1 MIKGVIFDLDGV
13 LVFTDKF
20 HYQAWKQ
27 IADEE
32 KIPFDETINNRLRGV
47 SRKESLEI
55 ILEKANKSY
64 SETEKSV
71 LCEKKNAIYR
81 DYLQTMSPSDVT
93 ATVRDTLHLLKEK
106 GIKIA
111 LGSASKNAR
120 FILDKTELTQY
131 FDVISDGE
139 GLVHSKPHP
148 EVFLKACER
157 LELKPSECLVVEDAE
172 AGIEAANKG
181 KFTSVGIGEAKKYK
195 HTQISIECLSELSE
209 ILKSMSGIVIS
220 GLSKEYTPGV
230 KAVNDVNIV
239 IEDKEF
245 VVLVGPSGCGKST
258 ILRMIAG
265 LEEITDGQIY
275 IGGKLINDVEPKDRN
290 IAMVFQNY
298 ALYPQLTVGENI
310 GFYLKVNK
318 ILREKPFVRPTSKK
332 KLRNFWYKIQYPFV
346 KSLKYR
352 HMRKEEIDER
362 VKEVAD
368 TIGLTPYLQRKP
380 GQLSGGQ
387 RQRVALGRS
396 IVRNPEVF
404 LFDEPLSNLDAKMR
418 ASMRTEITKLHNR
431 LKTTFIYVTHDQIE
445 AMTMG
450 TKIVILKDG
459 VVQQYG
465 NPSYVFDHPVNKFVA
480 GFIGTPQMNFM
491 DAKLQVLGKNV
502 LVEFGKHRLN
512 LALALDSKVACYNEK
527 EVTLGIRPRSIA
539 LPSSQ
544 KFKADSV
551 IEGTINVVE
560 QLGDEV
566 ILYLTV
572 EGKEEDFVIYGD
584 AKTQYQIGQT
594 IIFSVNDTEIHL
606 FDKQTE
612 ICIK

>member
-55 ILEKANKSY
+55 ILEKATKTY
-64 SETEKSV
+64 GEEEKAA
-71 LCEKKNAIYR
+71 LCEKKNTIYR
-81 DYLQTMSPSDVT
+81 EFLKTMSSQDVT
-93 ATVRDTLHLLKEK
+93 DDVRNALQSLKDKE
-106 GIKIA
+106 IKIG
-111 LGSASKNAR
+111 LGSASKNAKY
-120 FILDKTELTQY
+120 ILDKTELTRY

-148 EVFLKACER
+148 EVFLKAAER
-157 LELKPSECLVVEDAE
+157 MGLKPSECIVVEDAE

-181 KFTSVGIGEAKKYK
+181 KFTSVGIGDAKNYK
-195 HTQISIECLSELSE
+195 NTQISIDSLLELDQ
-209 ILKSMSGIVIS
+209 ILKTMSGIVIS

-230 KAVNDVNIV
+230 KAVKDVDLV

-265 LEEITDGQIY
+265 LEEITGGQIF
-275 IGGKLINDVEPKDRN
+275 IGGKLINDAEPKDRN

-298 ALYPQLTVGENI
+298 ALYPQMTVAENI

-318 ILREKPFVRPTSKK
+318 ILREKPFERPTSENKW
-332 KLRNFWYKIQYPFV
+332 RNFWYKIQYPFV
-346 KSLKYR
+346 EHLKYR
-352 HMRKEEIDER
+352 HLRKEEIDIR
-362 VKEVAD
+362 VKEVAE
-368 TIGLTPYLQRKP
+368 TIDLTPFLQRKP
-380 GQLSGGQ
+380 SQLSGGQ

-396 IVRNPEVF
+396 IVRQPEVF

-465 NPSYVFDHPVNKFVA
+465 KPSYVFDHPVNKFVA
-480 GFIGTPQMNFM
+480 GFIGTPQMNFL
-491 DAKLQVLGKNV
+491 DAKCKIVSGKV
-502 LVEFGKHRLN
+502 AVSFGKHELSFP
-512 LALALDSKVACYNEK
+512 LDSESEVSKYDNK
-527 EVTLGIRPRSIA
+527 EVTLGVRPRSVA
-539 LPSSQ
+539 LPSNP
-544 KFKADSV
+544 KFKADSF
-551 IEGTINVVE
+551 IEGTINVAE

-572 EGKEEDFVIYGD
+572 EGKDEDFVIYGD
-584 AKTQYQIGQT
+584 AKIQYQIGEK
-594 IIFSVNDTEIHL
+594 ILFSVNDSEIHL
-606 FDKQTE
+606 FDKKTE